1 MMQMQNAV
9 EGEPDRPGTWLG
21 WAAGALALVGFLI
34 AVTLWLLLPRFHPG
48 VGPLDSSGPRLE
60 LPASRFAAV
69 TGRDVE
75 RRFDALVI
83 GSLQEGEAVFA
94 IRESFDAADYPML
107 RLALSGV
114 HPDLETELYWT
125 TADEPRE
132 LNYLPLARGDEAVTW
147 HRLAGREQWQGRIV
161 ELGIVVYGLRDGGP
175 MRLESVRLQPATR
188 AVLARLT
195 WQHWHEFQTWRQGA
209 PNYYRGVPE
218 HAPLRPVPVA
228 AAWLLGSVAVLV
240 VAARIRRWRTKRLL
254 PAAIVAALVPWL
266 ALDLLWQNRLADQVE
281 VTRATFGGLDQA
293 EKRDREMDAT
303 LRRQIAEIR
312 AALAPLRGKR
322 LFLVHDST
330 RHDFHRLRAQ
340 YHLLPLNVYN
350 FGHDLPDPADV
361 RAGDYLLVL
370 DETDRVRFDA
380 EHGMLR
386 DAETALPARVVA
398 RQPRMTL
405 YRLEPSGSDR

>member
-1 MMQMQNAV
+1 MMQTQNAV
-9 EGEPDRPGTWLG
+9 EGEPDHPGAWLG
-21 WAAGALALVGFLI
+21 WAAGALAVVGVVI
-34 AVTLWLLLPRFHPG
+34 VAVLWLLLPRFHPG
-48 VGPLDSSGPRLE
+48 IGPDGASGPSLE
-60 LPASRFAAV
+60 LPASEFAAV

-75 RRFDALVI
+75 RQSDALVI

-94 IRESFDAADYPML
+94 IREFFEAGDYPML

-125 TADEPRE
+125 TADAPLE

-147 HRLAGREQWQGRIV
+147 HRLAGRDGWEGRIV
-161 ELGIVVYGLRDGGP
+161 ELGVVVYGLRDEGP
-175 MRLESVRLQPATR
+175 MRLESMRLQPATR
-188 AVLARLT
+188 AALARLT

-228 AAWLLGSVAVLV
+228 AAWLLGSVAVLI
-240 VAARIRRWRTKRLL
+240 VAARIRRWRPKRLL

-266 ALDLLWQNRLADQVE
+266 ALDLLWQDRLADQVGL
-281 VTRATFGGLDQA
+281 TRATFTGLDQA
-293 EKRDREMDAT
+293 ARRDREMDAT
-303 LRRQIAEIR
+303 LRWQVAEIR

-322 LFLVHDST
+322 LFLVHDSR
-330 RHDFHRLRAQ
+330 RHNYHRLRAQ

-350 FGHDLPDPADV
+350 FGRDLPDPADV

-380 EHGMLR
+380 GR
-386 DAETALPARVVA
+386 DALHDADTELPARVVE

-405 YRLEPSGSDR
+405 YRLSGEGSDR